1 MSYLQSLDYE
11 DGIGTVTSLL
21 KYWPMQYVTTLGL
34 DGKPKIRPLEYK
46 FEEDG
51 VLYFDTVDFYTHIRR
66 CRRIHILHF
75 ALEIRKQ

>member
-1 MSYLQSLDYE
+1 MKSKKKTTNTMSYLQSLDYE

-51 VLYFDTVDFYTHIRR
+51 VLYFDTVDFYTSY
-66 CRRIHILHF
+66 
-75 ALEIRKQ
+75 K